1 MPTKPKTEQINK
13 KLTAIVDKNIN
24 KKLTSLEKTHYKR
37 WLKVAELSIQLSDW
51 LQALNNRLNAYLP
64 HQEILDRKMEND
76 LNKIKGEIHT
86 LQNLSEVLKNIC
98 STTVNRITIPPP
110 PPPPHKKIIKTTSP
124 TKSSSNKKHTSS
136 TASQFMHNPLEIKKL
151 ANTMNKSRNEKIND
165 IEKLSKDIKKIID
178 K

>member
-1 MPTKPKTEQINK
+1 MIKTMPTKPKTEQINK
-13 KLTAIVDKNIN
+13 KISTIVD
-24 KKLTSLEKTHYKR
+24 KKLTSLDKTHYKR

-51 LQALNNRLNAYLP
+51 LQALNTRLNTYLP
-64 HQEILDRKMEND
+64 HQEILDRKIEND

-110 PPPPHKKIIKTTSP
+110 PPPPPKKIIKTTSP
-124 TKSSSNKKHTSS
+124 TKSSSTIKNTSS

-151 ANTMNKSRNEKIND
+151 ANTMNKSRREKIHD
-165 IEKLSKDIKKIID
+165 IETLAKDLKKIIN

>member
-13 KLTAIVDKNIN
+13 KITAIVDKNIN

-98 STTVNRITIPPP
+98 STTVNRITAPPP
-110 PPPPHKKIIKTTSP
+110 PPPPPPPKKTTKTISP
-124 TKSSSNKKHTSS
+124 TKKTSS
-136 TASQFMHNPLEIKKL
+136 TVSHIMHNPLEIKKL

>member
-13 KLTAIVDKNIN
+13 KITAIVDKNIN

-98 STTVNRITIPPP
+98 STTVNRITAPPP
-110 PPPPHKKIIKTTSP
+110 PPPPPPPPKKTTKTISP
-124 TKSSSNKKHTSS
+124 PKTSS
-136 TASQFMHNPLEIKKL
+136 TVSQFMHNPLEIKKL

-165 IEKLSKDIKKIID
+165 IEKLAKDIKKIID

>member
-13 KLTAIVDKNIN
+13 KITAIVDK
-24 KKLTSLEKTHYKR
+24 KLSSLDKTHYKR

-51 LQALNNRLNAYLP
+51 LQALNSRLNTYLP

-86 LQNLSEVLKNIC
+86 LQNLSEVLKNMC
-98 STTVNRITIPPP
+98 STTVNRIAAPPP
-110 PPPPHKKIIKTTSP
+110 PPPPPPPKKTTKTISP
-124 TKSSSNKKHTSS
+124 TKTSS
-136 TASQFMHNPLEIKKL
+136 TVSQFMHNPLEIKKL
-151 ANTMNKSRNEKIND
+151 ANTMNKSRREKIHD
-165 IEKLSKDIKKIID
+165 IEKLAKDIKKIID

>member
-13 KLTAIVDKNIN
+13 KISTIVDK
-24 KKLTSLEKTHYKR
+24 KLSSLDKTHYKR

-51 LQALNNRLNAYLP
+51 LQALNNRLNTYLP
-64 HQEILDRKMEND
+64 HQEILDRKIEND

-98 STTVNRITIPPP
+98 STTVNRITAPPP
-110 PPPPHKKIIKTTSP
+110 PPPPPPPKKTTKTISP
-124 TKSSSNKKHTSS
+124 TKTSS
-136 TASQFMHNPLEIKKL
+136 TVSHIMHNPLEIKKL

-165 IEKLSKDIKKIID
+165 IEKLSKDIKKIIN

>member
-13 KLTAIVDKNIN
+13 KISTIVDK
-24 KKLTSLEKTHYKR
+24 KLSSLDKTHYKR

-51 LQALNNRLNAYLP
+51 LQALNNRLNTYLP
-64 HQEILDRKMEND
+64 RQEILDRKMEND

-98 STTVNRITIPPP
+98 STTVNRVAIPPP
-110 PPPPHKKIIKTTSP
+110 PPPPPLKKKTTNP
-124 TKSSSNKKHTSS
+124 TKSSSTIKNTSS

-151 ANTMNKSRNEKIND
+151 ANTMNKSRNEKIHD
-165 IEKLSKDIKKIID
+165 IEKLAKDLKKILD

>member
-13 KLTAIVDKNIN
+13 KISTIVDKNIN
-24 KKLTSLEKTHYKR
+24 KKLSSLDKTHYKR

-51 LQALNNRLNAYLP
+51 LQTLNSRLNTYLP
-64 HQEILDRKMEND
+64 HQEILDRQMEND

-98 STTVNRITIPPP
+98 STTVNRITAPPP
-110 PPPPHKKIIKTTSP
+110 PPPPPKKTVKTTNP
-124 TKSSSNKKHTSS
+124 TKSLSTKNTSS

-151 ANTMNKSRNEKIND
+151 ANTMNKSRNEKLND
-165 IEKLSKDIKKIID
+165 IEKLAKNIKKIID

>member
-13 KLTAIVDKNIN
+13 KITAIVDK
-24 KKLTSLEKTHYKR
+24 KLSSLDKTHYKR

-98 STTVNRITIPPP
+98 STTVTRITAPPP
-110 PPPPHKKIIKTTSP
+110 PPPPPPKKTTKTISP
-124 TKSSSNKKHTSS
+124 TKTSS
-136 TASQFMHNPLEIKKL
+136 TVSQFMHNPLEIKKL
-151 ANTMNKSRNEKIND
+151 ANTMDKSRREKIHD
-165 IEKLSKDIKKIID
+165 IEKLAKDLKKIID

>member
-13 KLTAIVDKNIN
+13 RITAIVDK
-24 KKLTSLEKTHYKR
+24 KLTALDKTHYKR
-37 WLKVAELSIQLSDW
+37 WLKVAQLSIQLSDW
-51 LQALNNRLNAYLP
+51 LQSLNNRLNTYLP
-64 HQEILDRKMEND
+64 HQEILDRQMEND

-98 STTVNRITIPPP
+98 STTVNRIAAPPP
-110 PPPPHKKIIKTTSP
+110 PPPPPPPKKTLKTTSP
-124 TKSSSNKKHTSS
+124 TKSSSTKKKTSS

-151 ANTMNKSRNEKIND
+151 ANTMNKSRNEKVND
-165 IEKLSKDIKKIID
+165 IEKLAKDLKKIID

>member
-13 KLTAIVDKNIN
+13 RITAIVDK
-24 KKLTSLEKTHYKR
+24 KLTSLDKTHYKR

-51 LQALNNRLNAYLP
+51 LQALNNRLNEYLP
-64 HQEILDRKMEND
+64 HQEILDRKIEND

-110 PPPPHKKIIKTTSP
+110 PPPPPKKNIKTTSP
-124 TKSSSNKKHTSS
+124 TKSSSTIKKTSS

-151 ANTMNKSRNEKIND
+151 ANTMNKSRREKIHD
-165 IEKLSKDIKKIID
+165 IEKLAQDLKKIID

>member
-13 KLTAIVDKNIN
+13 KITAIVDKNIN

-51 LQALNNRLNAYLP
+51 LQALNNRLNTYLP

-98 STTVNRITIPPP
+98 STTVNRITVPPP
-110 PPPPHKKIIKTTSP
+110 PPPPPPKKTTKTISP
-124 TKSSSNKKHTSS
+124 TKTSS
-136 TASQFMHNPLEIKKL
+136 TVSQFMHNPLEIKKL

-165 IEKLSKDIKKIID
+165 IEKLAKDIKKIID

>member
-13 KLTAIVDKNIN
+13 KITAIVDK
-24 KKLTSLEKTHYKR
+24 KLTSLDKTHYKR

-51 LQALNNRLNAYLP
+51 LQALNTRLNTYLP

-98 STTVNRITIPPP
+98 STTVNRITAPPP
-110 PPPPHKKIIKTTSP
+110 PPPPPPPKKTTKTISP
-124 TKSSSNKKHTSS
+124 TKKTSS
-136 TASQFMHNPLEIKKL
+136 TVSQFMHNPLEIKKL